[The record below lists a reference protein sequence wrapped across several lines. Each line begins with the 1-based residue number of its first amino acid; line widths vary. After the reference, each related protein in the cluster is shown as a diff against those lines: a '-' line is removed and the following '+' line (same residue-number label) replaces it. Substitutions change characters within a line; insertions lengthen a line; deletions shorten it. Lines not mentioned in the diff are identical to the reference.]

1 MDCQLLPSFHGWR
14 WRLLE
19 DEACMVSNV
28 SPSSKKLRI
37 GSRRWKSVNMVAQF
51 VTLLWQDV
59 PARNAHF
66 LLPHQGNSPLTSLPK
81 NFPQFSK
88 KLFETLCQSWLLD
101 LLKKGKKGENYRN
114 WVQQKEWHAAAA
126 AATANPTT
134 AIEEI
139 AWLLHQEKKSA
150 SMSFFSSKEARAKDK
165 SVCVESI
172 EKGNACTFF
181 ICFSTLFQRK
191 FCVAILHIY
200 FSCSVL

>member
-81 NFPQFSK
+81 NEFISKLTIQFHNFSIQNNFSLEK
-88 KLFETLCQSWLLD
+88 CVSNKLYGKLFSTNSVEFALFHGLSFPFLDEFSLRGKRAFSILRGLL
-101 LLKKGKKGENYRN
+101 NFQRAFWN
-114 WVQQKEWHAAAA
+114 TVV
-126 AATANPTT
+126 
-134 AIEEI
+134 AII
-139 AWLLHQEKKSA
+139 RFA
-150 SMSFFSSKEARAKDK
+150 
-165 SVCVESI
+165 
-172 EKGNACTFF
+172 EKGWK
-181 ICFSTLFQRK
+181 L
-191 FCVAILHIY
+191 
-200 FSCSVL
+200 